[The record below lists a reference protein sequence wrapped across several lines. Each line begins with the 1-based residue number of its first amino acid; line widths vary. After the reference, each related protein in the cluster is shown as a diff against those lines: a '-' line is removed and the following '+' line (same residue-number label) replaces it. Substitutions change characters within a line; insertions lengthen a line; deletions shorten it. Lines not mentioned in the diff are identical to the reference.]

1 MTQENPVQKKRNIKI
16 IALAVIC
23 VILAASLVGVVAV
36 YQPNQFAEKQ
46 ATIDSLN
53 QQIAALQLQLSQ
65 NVNTSVITSAY
76 VLQIASLNAQ
86 LSDLNNTLTSVYT
99 ASLSDQQIAQLQKS
113 GVMYQQDLT
122 QNANSYTT
130 IWSNDVG
137 YAGYIVIQAT
147 STANTTY
154 AEVLFT
160 FGDST
165 FDYNK
170 TLGTSGTAVFPV
182 LPSTVEIRI
191 GNLMQAD
198 KNNATVTA
206 TYYY

>member
-1 MTQENPVQKKRNIKI
+1 MTQENPVQKKSNTKV
-16 IALAVIC
+16 IALAIVC

-36 YQPNQFAEKQ
+36 YQPNQIAEKQ

-53 QQIAALQLQLSQ
+53 QQIAALQFQLTQ
-65 NVNTSVITSAY
+65 TVNVSTY

-86 LSDLNNTLTSVYT
+86 LSDLNDTLTSVYT
-99 ASLSDQQIAQLQKS
+99 DSLSYQQIAQLQKS

-130 IWSNDVG
+130 IWNNDLG

-160 FGDST
+160 FGDAT

-198 KNNATVTA
+198 TNNATVTA

>member
-160 FGDST
+160 FGDAT

>member
-1 MTQENPVQKKRNIKI
+1 MTQENPVQKKSNTKV
-16 IALAVIC
+16 IALAIVC

-36 YQPNQFAEKQ
+36 YQPNQIAEKQ

-53 QQIAALQLQLSQ
+53 QQIAALQFQLTQ
-65 NVNTSVITSAY
+65 TVNVSTY

-86 LSDLNNTLTSVYT
+86 LSDLNDTLTSVYT
-99 ASLSDQQIAQLQKS
+99 DSLSYQQIAQLQKS

-130 IWSNDVG
+130 IWNNDLG

-160 FGDST
+160 FGDAT

-198 KNNATVTA
+198 TNNATVTA
-206 TYYY
+206 TYHY